1 MKAVSLIR
9 AKAPGVVTVVGGPH
23 FGLSHVAED
32 TMRHTTDIDV
42 VCVGE
47 GEFALRD
54 LCLAVQEKRDFSGIA
69 GLLWKIVASGV
80 NLLRGKDRAIVTNK
94 GNRQLPPDDLD
105 LMGMPSWHLIDH
117 TKFHSI
123 LEGGFEG
130 TRSIGL
136 KSTRGCP
143 YACSFCCENA
153 AMGRRNVRKRT
164 PKLFV
169 DEVEHLI
176 KEYGYNAFDFW
187 DDTFTVMP
195 KHAYAVCDEI
205 IRRKL
210 DIRWYARTT
219 ILSPHRDPNLFKR
232 MREAGCVALGAGV
245 ESGNFE
251 IQRKIHAE
259 GKNVSCKVI
268 KETVGYAASLGI
280 RVKCFFIW
288 GHPGE
293 TPKTLKETLNFMDEL
308 NNVNPLITAT
318 SGIMRIYPGTELE
331 TIARANGSIPADFS
345 WTKYVEFPKSRMFCV
360 DKTLP
365 FFEDTMTIEEI
376 KAIISQHSMQYMTPA
391 RRPAQSSRRGISA
404 RQAGS
409 SVASSSW
416 AASGQSA
423 SGSKRARLC
432 ATSSGPASEGSSPR
446 RARAR
451 TRSSAVASR
460 QSTRTSHAG
469 APSRCASSRA
479 APRRLRCDQ
488 VASSTTARPERS
500 AGAACSSSAA

>member
-1 MKAVSLIR
+1 MNVVLATAPETWLSKMYLPSLGLLYMAKSLETGGFQVAVVDSTIEGYQESQIDALVDAILAKDPAVVGFTGNSHNRFNVMKAVSLIR

-54 LCLAVQEKRDFSGIA
+54 LCMAVQEKRDFSGIA
-69 GLLWKIVASGV
+69 GLLWKD
-80 NLLRGKDRAIVTNK
+80 KDRAIVTNK

-105 LMGMPSWHLIDH
+105 LLGMPAWHLIDH

-164 PKLFV
+164 PALFV
-169 DEVEHLI
+169 DEIEHLM

-268 KETVGYAASLGI
+268 KETVTYAASLGM

-391 RRPAQSSRRGISA
+391 RKTRRIAQTVWKYARKIHSKEDLLHVGHLAKTFLKNSR
-404 RQAGS
+404 
-409 SVASSSW
+409 
-416 AASGQSA
+416 
-423 SGSKRARLC
+423 LLP
-432 ATSSGPASEGSSPR
+432 T
-446 RARAR
+446 
-451 TRSSAVASR
+451 
-460 QSTRTSHAG
+460 
-469 APSRCASSRA
+469 
-479 APRRLRCDQ
+479 
-488 VASSTTARPERS
+488 
-500 AGAACSSSAA
+500 